1 MGRSA
6 EGTGHARSLST
17 ARAVLQVLGFLT
29 DHPEGV
35 RAGDV
40 AKVVGKSTSTAYYLL
55 SSLCEEGFAVHE
67 AKGGLYKPASARLLG
82 AGDPAPL
89 SDATTSF
96 NGDLD
101 HAVDELFAR
110 TRKRSYLGVVQAG
123 GIVITGVR
131 GRQGVP
137 RMPGLGSR
145 IRESAHA
152 TAMGKVVLAM
162 LDDTAVQRYMD
173 RGMPSFTPRTITEPA
188 TLTAE
193 LEAVRRDGFA
203 LDREEFDLEFCC
215 VAAPVMRGSG
225 RFAATVGVSM
235 TTRGFDAERDHVIEA
250 VCEVAASLGAG
261 LASA

>member
-1 MGRSA
+1 MGRIP

-17 ARAVLQVLGFLT
+17 ARAVLQVLGFLN

-35 RAGDV
+35 RASDV

-67 AKGGLYKPASARLLG
+67 AKGGLYKPAAARLPE
-82 AGDPAPL
+82 ADPAPL

-162 LDDTAVQRYMD
+162 LDDAAVQRYME
-173 RGMPSFTPRTITEPA
+173 RGMPAFTPRTITEPA
-188 TLTAE
+188 ALTAE

-215 VAAPVMRGSG
+215 VAAPVLRGSG
-225 RFAATVGVSM
+225 RFAATIGVSM

-250 VCEVAASLGAG
+250 VCEVAEVLGAG
-261 LASA
+261 LAAE

>member
-1 MGRSA
+1 MGRIA

-17 ARAVLQVLGFLT
+17 ARAVLQVLAFLT

-67 AKGGLYKPASARLLG
+67 ARGGLYKPAGARTSGPEAAAL
-82 AGDPAPL
+82 ADVA
-89 SDATTSF
+89 TSF

-137 RMPGLGSR
+137 RMPGLGTR
-145 IRESAHA
+145 IREAAHA

-162 LDDTAVQRYMD
+162 LEPVAVQRYMD

-188 TLTAE
+188 TLAAE

-215 VAAPVMRGSG
+215 VAAPVLRGSG

-235 TTRGFDAERDHVIEA
+235 TTRGFDAEREEVIEA
-250 VCEVAASLGAG
+250 VCEVAQSLGAG
-261 LASA
+261 LSGS